1 MCSGSAGR
9 YRRNWSTCSKAW
21 RMLGR
26 KVPSKNLRR
35 TEPPCRD
42 AASRVS
48 TGNFRLLPGAVD
60 RAGPQTIM
68 EENKSKQIVLMKSRV
83 FLFLVFP
90 LLAGSLIGQTASPAS
105 APAAQNPPGQTSPSP
120 GDQTQA
126 PAVPA
131 SPTPTPAASSASTS
145 SAPAA
150 PTAAGQSPQAHNP
163 AKSDTDESVATIIH
177 VVNEVRVVFTV
188 TDRHGHYIK
197 DLKRTDF
204 RVIDDQKPAELR
216 SFHSET
222 DLPLQVGLLV
232 DASNSV
238 RDRFKFEQEA
248 AIEFLNAI
256 IRPRYDRAFVVG
268 FDATPEVTQ
277 DFTDNTENLSAG
289 VRMLR
294 AGGGTAMYDALY
306 FAWRDKVV
314 QQEQVGPV
322 RRAIIL
328 LSDGEDNLSHVTR
341 EEAIDMAARAE
352 VIVYTISTN
361 ISGMKGKG
369 DKVLERIADAT
380 GGRGFF
386 PFQMRDVSDAFLSI
400 QEELRSQYAVAYKP
414 ADFAA
419 DGRYRTIAILAQ
431 DKGMKVRTRKGY
443 YAPKQ

>member
-1 MCSGSAGR
+1 MR
-9 YRRNWSTCSKAW
+9 
-21 RMLGR
+21 
-26 KVPSKNLRR
+26 VPSG
-35 TEPPCRD
+35 D
-42 AASRVS
+42 VASHVS

-68 EENKSKQIVLMKSRV
+68 EKIKSKQIVLMKSRK
-83 FLFLVFP
+83 FLLLVVLL
-90 LLAGSLIGQTASPAS
+90 LLAGSLIGQTVPPAS
-105 APAAQNPPGQTSPSP
+105 APAAQNPPVKTSPPP
-120 GDQTQA
+120 GDKTQSPAA
-126 PAVPA
+126 PA
-131 SPTPTPAASSASTS
+131 SSTPTPAPPASTTS
-145 SAPAA
+145 TPAA
-150 PTAAGQSPQAHNP
+150 PTAAGQAPQAENP
-163 AKSDTDESVATIIH
+163 AKPDSDESVATIVH

-204 RVIDDQKPAELR
+204 RVVDDQKPTELR
-216 SFHSET
+216 SFNSET

-256 IRPRYDRAFVVG
+256 IRPRYDKAFVVG

-277 DFTDNTENLSAG
+277 DFTDSTESLSAG

-306 FAWRDKVV
+306 FACRDKLLKS
-314 QQEQVGPV
+314 EQTGPV

-341 EEAIDMAARAE
+341 EEAIEMAERAD

-369 DKVLERIADAT
+369 DKVLERIAEAT
-380 GGRGFF
+380 GGRAFF

-414 ADFAA
+414 ADFVA
-419 DGRYRTIAILAQ
+419 DGRYRTIEILAQ
-431 DKGMKVRTRKGY
+431 EKGLKVRTRKGY